1 MNIDGPDLAS
11 PANTRLVWLTVTGGR
26 MVYLGG
32 PSGPRRR
39 RGLYLHDPPPG
50 YRPPKQRIPEEEQRR
65 RVGRDRVLI
74 QAATVVLV
82 ITATAFLALIIV
94 LIAR

>member
-1 MNIDGPDLAS
+1 M
-11 PANTRLVWLTVTGGR
+11 VWL
-26 MVYLGG
+26 
-32 PSGPRRR
+32 SGWRANGVRPIV
-39 RGLYLHDPPPG
+39 LHDPPPG